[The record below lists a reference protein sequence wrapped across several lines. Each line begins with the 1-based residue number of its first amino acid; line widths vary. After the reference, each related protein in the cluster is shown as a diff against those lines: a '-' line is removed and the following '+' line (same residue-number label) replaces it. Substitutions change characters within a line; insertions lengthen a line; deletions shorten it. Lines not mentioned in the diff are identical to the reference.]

1 MSDDTNKMVKVV
13 VIGDTSVGKSNLLTR
28 FCNDQFFENS

>member
-1 MSDDTNKMVKVV
+1 MMDDTEIMIKVV

-28 FCNDQFFENS
+28 FCND